1 MPPGPSKVKA
11 LSNPV
16 TPESMLPYATTLN
29 TYLDLLL
36 ASGASDCLDD
46 CASELDDISGKVIEI
61 ELSVSVIGL
70 YSEDSFSSLSVP
82 SSSLSSEKEDES
94 TSFTSFRLP
103 ASRLTDTLEEELSPM
118 SKILIR
124 PRLMALWDETDHW
137 DE

>member
-1 MPPGPSKVKA
+1 
-11 LSNPV
+11 
-16 TPESMLPYATTLN
+16 MLPYATTLN